1 LAEMFGAFLEAGLW
15 AGAGAAVFACV
26 IGGLDPVG
34 EFGVEVFEA
43 VDLFFGEAE
52 GGFEA

>member
-1 LAEMFGAFLEAGLW
+1 MFGAFLEAGLG
-15 AGAGAAVFACV
+15 ALAGAAVVACV
-26 IGGLDPVG
+26 IGGLDPEG

>member
-1 LAEMFGAFLEAGLW
+1 MEPRLGAL
-15 AGAGAAVFACV
+15 AGAAVEACV

>member
-1 LAEMFGAFLEAGLW
+1 MFGAFLEAGLG
-15 AGAGAAVFACV
+15 ALAGAAVVACV

-34 EFGVEVFEA
+34 ELGVEGFQG

-52 GGFEA
+52 CGFEA